1 MQPTL
6 FLDIGKR
13 LGRSLTAAIASG
25 SSSSRLFFI
34 HDRTLNVRFLVD
46 TGAEISVFP
55 PTSVERRQ
63 PQAGVYLQAANST
76 PIATYGKRSLTL
88 NLGLRRSYKWI
99 FILADV
105 KYPILGA
112 DFLQAHKLLV
122 DVHSR
127 RLIDS
132 LTHLNVNIIT
142 THTNS
147 PSPSHTCSGAPEEVA
162 ALLAQFPELT

>member
-1 MQPTL
+1 M
-6 FLDIGKR
+6 
-13 LGRSLTAAIASG
+13 
-25 SSSSRLFFI
+25 
-34 HDRTLNVRFLVD
+34 
-46 TGAEISVFP
+46 FP

-63 PQAGVYLQAANST
+63 PQAGVYLRAANST

-88 NLGLRRSYKWI
+88 NLGLRRSYQWI

-147 PSPSHTCSGAPEEVA
+147 PSPSHTCSGTPQEVA
-162 ALLAQFPELT
+162 ALLAQFPELTIVMTALNMTSFITSRLLDLQFTLALDVSLQSI